1 MKTIRL
7 IRGPKIQLQGQGN
20 LLKGIDN
27 KTVRRQG
34 FKRLPTLFTYILFSV
49 THFYKEKT
57 SLKIGRDCEH
67 DFF

>member
-34 FKRLPTLFTYILFSV
+34 LRRLPPLFTLVNLVIFSV
-49 THFYKEKT
+49 KVVNIE
-57 SLKIGRDCEH
+57 I
-67 DFF
+67 